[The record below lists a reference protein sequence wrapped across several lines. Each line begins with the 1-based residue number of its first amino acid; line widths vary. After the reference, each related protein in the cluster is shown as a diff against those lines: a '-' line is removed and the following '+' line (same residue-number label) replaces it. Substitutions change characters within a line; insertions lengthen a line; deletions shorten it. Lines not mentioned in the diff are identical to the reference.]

1 MYGTVHQSVAR
12 AYSFQSFP
20 VEQTHVHPNRRLGAV
35 LVTSVAETEAKKKLS
50 GETTKA
56 AA

>member
-35 LVTSVAETEAKKKLS
+35 LVTSVAEVEAKKKKLS
-50 GETTKA
+50 GGNY
-56 AA
+56 